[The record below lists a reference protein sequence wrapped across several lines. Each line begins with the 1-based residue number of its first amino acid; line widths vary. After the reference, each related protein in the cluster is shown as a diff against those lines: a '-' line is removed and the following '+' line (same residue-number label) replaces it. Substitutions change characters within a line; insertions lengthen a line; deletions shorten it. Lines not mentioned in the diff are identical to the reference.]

1 MAKIWRNRIE
11 AGTKK
16 LSNCPLKYR
25 TEVIELIREDLA
37 EGTFTE
43 QQLRQLVDDGMMTEE
58 EYNEITAE

>member
-16 LSNCPLKYR
+16 LANCPLKYR